1 MHFISKLRHCVNK
14 KKKEC
19 LSIGTA
25 MQGVIHYLIVIMGGV
40 MYAGI
45 GAATNF
51 TNSGQVV
58 IANIDNQLIWV
69 IYNNSRKDDVM
80 YLYVLYF
87 LGICPDMVCNSC
99 PF

>member
-1 MHFISKLRHCVNK
+1 
-14 KKKEC
+14 
-19 LSIGTA
+19 

-69 IYNNSRKDDVM
+69 IIENNSRKDDVM
-80 YLYVLYF
+80 Y
-87 LGICPDMVCNSC
+87 
-99 PF
+99 

>member
-1 MHFISKLRHCVNK
+1 
-14 KKKEC
+14 
-19 LSIGTA
+19 

-51 TNSGQVV
+51 TNSGQVF

-80 YLYVLYF
+80 Y
-87 LGICPDMVCNSC
+87 
-99 PF
+99 